1 MNAKNL
7 KRIIFFDNFLQKEE
21 NLVYLHS
28 QKRLNSS
35 LAQLVR
41 ASDC

>member
-1 MNAKNL
+1 MFFFTKIFGDTL
-7 KRIIFFDNFLQKEE
+7 KKSIFALAYHKCEA
-21 NLVYLHS
+21 
-28 QKRLNSS
+28 NSS